1 MNQKLLELENKCT
14 EIRELVLRM
23 CANAG
28 TGHVTSS
35 FSCAEILVAL
45 YYGGIMNI
53 NKDKPKDQNRDRFI
67 LSKGQASV
75 ILYTILGDLG
85 FYDIDEIWN
94 FCKADG
100 IFGVHLQHDVPGVEY
115 TTGSLGHGLGVGTG
129 IALAKKLNRELPMT
143 YVLLGD
149 GECYEGSIWES
160 ALFASHNNLNNL
172 CAIVDRNYLCATH
185 FTENSLS
192 IEPLDMK
199 WKSFGWEVTTVDGH
213 NMEEVLE
220 AFKDIR
226 ARKTTA
232 PKVIICETIKGKG
245 VEFMSNHPL
254 WHAVA
259 PTPEQAEEALIEIR
273 KQMHKLDK

>member
-1 MNQKLLELENKCT
+1 MSENYLELKEKCH

-45 YYGGIMNI
+45 YYGGVMRF
-53 NKDKPKDQNRDRFI
+53 NKDDDKDADRDRFI

-85 FYDIDEIWN
+85 FYDRDEIWK

-100 IFGVHLQHDVPGVEY
+100 IFGVHLQHDVPGVEF
-115 TTGSLGHGLGVGTG
+115 TTGSLGHGLGVATG
-129 IALAKKLNRELPMT
+129 IALTHKMNRTLPLT
-143 YVLLGD
+143 FALLGD

-160 ALFASHNNLNNL
+160 AMFAAHNNLNNL
-172 CAIVDRNYLCATH
+172 VAIVDRNYLCATH

-192 IEPLDMK
+192 IEPLDEK

-213 NMEEVLE
+213 SIEEIMAAL
-220 AFKDIR
+220 KDVR

-259 PTPEQAEEALIEIR
+259 PSGEDVEKALKELNENKVGI
-273 KQMHKLDK
+273 KK